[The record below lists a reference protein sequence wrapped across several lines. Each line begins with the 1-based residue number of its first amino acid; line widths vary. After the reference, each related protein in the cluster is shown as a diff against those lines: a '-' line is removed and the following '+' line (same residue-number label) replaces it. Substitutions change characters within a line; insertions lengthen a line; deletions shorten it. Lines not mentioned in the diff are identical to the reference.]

1 MNFLY
6 LATLLVSLTGM
17 VLLDRRFTLFFWQD
31 ARRATVVLTAGV
43 VFFLIWDLTGID
55 AGVFFRGEGQWMIGI
70 QLAPELPLEEAF
82 FLTLLCYMT
91 MNVFVAVGRQVGRA
105 VNKSTTKAVK

>member
-6 LATLLVSLTGM
+6 LAALLVSLTGM
-17 VLLDRRFTLFFWQD
+17 VMLDRRFKLFFWHD
-31 ARRATVVLTAGV
+31 ASRATIVLTTGI

-55 AGVFFRGEGQWMIGI
+55 AGVFFRGEGQWMTGI

-91 MNVFVAVGRQVGRA
+91 MNVFVAVSRGVSKY
-105 VNKSTTKAVK
+105 VNKAVTK

>member
-6 LATLLVSLTGM
+6 LAALLVSLTGM
-17 VLLDRRFTLFFWQD
+17 VMLDRRFTLFFWQD
-31 ARRATVVLTAGV
+31 ARRATLVLTTGI

-55 AGVFFRGEGQWMIGI
+55 AGVFFRGEGQWMTGI
-70 QLAPELPLEEAF
+70 LLAPELPVEEVF

-91 MNVFVAVGRQVGRA
+91 MNVFVAVSRVVSKYVA
-105 VNKSTTKAVK
+105 KAVTK

>member
-6 LATLLVSLTGM
+6 LAALLVSLAGM
-17 VLLDRRFTLFFWQD
+17 VMLDRRFQLFLWHD
-31 ARRATVVLTAGV
+31 ARRATIVLTTGI

-55 AGVFFRGEGQWMIGI
+55 TGVFFRGEGQWMTGI
-70 QLAPELPLEEAF
+70 QLAPELPLEEVF

-91 MNVFVAVGRQVGRA
+91 MNVFVALGRA
-105 VNKSTTKAVK
+105 VSKAVK